1 MNGQMTANTFVQ
13 AIFLDLLRYSE
24 DNLRIE
30 NVTNQSEPKRV

>member
-13 AIFLDLLRYSE
+13 AIFLDHLRYSE